1 MKTGLLKEAMI
12 KYISGVLLV
21 GLLLFVPAGT
31 LRWNNGL
38 LFMGLLFIPMFAA
51 GLVMYAK
58 APELLKSRLNAKEKR
73 GEQKG
78 LIAYSGLMFI
88 AAFVIAGLGKRL
100 GWRSLPQWAVACGS
114 VIFLLSYLMFA
125 EVLRENSYLSRTIEV
140 REGQK
145 VVDTGLYGM
154 VRHPMYSATL
164 TLFLSMPLIL
174 GSFPSFIIMLS
185 YIPMI
190 VLRIKDEERFL
201 EQELPG
207 YGEYERKVRF
217 RLLPFIW

>member
-1 MKTGLLKEAMI
+1 MKTGLLKEAI
-12 KYISGVLLV
+12 VKYISGVLLV

-140 REGQK
+140 REGQN

-207 YGEYERKVRF
+207 YGEYERKVRY

>member
-1 MKTGLLKEAMI
+1 MKKGLLKDAVV
-12 KYISGVLLV
+12 KYLSGVVLV

-31 LRWNNGL
+31 LRWKNGV
-38 LFMGLLFIPMFAA
+38 LFMCLLFIPMFIA

-58 APELLKSRLNAKEKR
+58 APELLRSRLSAKEKR

-100 GWRSLPQWAVACGS
+100 GWRGFPQWAVVCGCA
-114 VIFLLSYLMFA
+114 VFLLSYLMFA

-145 VVDTGLYGM
+145 VVDTGLYGI

-174 GSFPSFIIMLS
+174 GSPISFAVMLS

-190 VLRIKDEERFL
+190 VLRIKDEEKFL
-201 EQELPG
+201 EQELSG
-207 YGEYERKVRF
+207 YAEYERKVRY
-217 RLLPFIW
+217 RLLPLIW

>member
-31 LRWNNGL
+31 FRWNNGL

-190 VLRIKDEERFL
+190 VLRIKDEEKFL

>member
-1 MKTGLLKEAMI
+1 MKTGLLKEAI
-12 KYISGVLLV
+12 VKYISGVLLV

-31 LRWNNGL
+31 FRWNNGL

-145 VVDTGLYGM
+145 VVDTGLYGI

-174 GSFPSFIIMLS
+174 GSPISFAVMLS

-190 VLRIKDEERFL
+190 VLRIKDEEKFL
-201 EQELPG
+201 EQELSG
-207 YGEYERKVRF
+207 YDEYEKKVRY
-217 RLLPFIW
+217 RLLPLIW